1 MALPRPPEPASVPPP
16 FRWRIRVYWED
27 TDAGGVVYHASYLR
41 FLERARTEW
50 LRARGIDQVR
60 VREEHG
66 VVFVVRDLAIE
77 FLRPARLDDE
87 VDACV
92 TPVRQ
97 RAASLE
103 FAQALERIGD
113 GVVLVRAEV
122 RAACVEAD
130 GFRPAPIPRELA
142 QRLADG

>member
-1 MALPRPPEPASVPPP
+1 MALPGPPDPASVPPS

-66 VVFVVRDLAIE
+66 IVFVVRDLAIE

-87 VDACV
+87 VEACV

-113 GVVLVRAEV
+113 GAALVRAKV
-122 RAACVEAD
+122 RAACVQAD
-130 GFRPAPIPRELA
+130 GFRPAPIPRVLA
-142 QRLADG
+142 QQLAAG